1 MFVLN
6 QNKQK
11 MFNNTNNKT
20 MKKDDNGTVINMIGV
35 GTTITGDVNSNGDL
49 RIDGTLKGSVATEG
63 KVVLGKNG
71 VIGGCCCNNADI
83 AGEIIKITV
92 SQLLTLKS
100 TAKLKGDIVTN
111 KLSIEPGAVFSGSCS
126 MGAVI
131 KDIKDVQRPEK
142 EKSA

>member
-1 MFVLN
+1 
-6 QNKQK
+6 
-11 MFNNTNNKT
+11 

-35 GTTITGDVNSNGDL
+35 GTIITGDINSNGDL

-71 VIGGCCCNNADI
+71 VVEGDVVCNNADI
-83 AGEIIKITV
+83 AGEIKAKITV

-100 TAKLKGDIVTN
+100 TAKLKGDIITN

-142 EKSA
+142 KEKSA

>member
-1 MFVLN
+1 
-6 QNKQK
+6 

-35 GTTITGDVNSNGDL
+35 GTIITGDVNSNGDL

-71 VIGGCCCNNADI
+71 VVEGDVVCNNADI
-83 AGEIIKITV
+83 AGEIKAKITV

-100 TAKLKGDIVTN
+100 TAKLKGDIITN

-142 EKSA
+142 KEKSA

>member
-1 MFVLN
+1 
-6 QNKQK
+6 

-35 GTTITGDVNSNGDL
+35 GTTITGDINSNGDL

-71 VIGGCCCNNADI
+71 IIEGDVVCNNADI
-83 AGEIIKITV
+83 AGEIKAKITV

-142 EKSA
+142 KEKSA

>member
-1 MFVLN
+1 
-6 QNKQK
+6 
-11 MFNNTNNKT
+11 

-35 GTTITGDVNSNGDL
+35 GTIITGDVNSNGDL

-71 VIGGCCCNNADI
+71 IIEGDVVCNNADI
-83 AGEIIKITV
+83 AGEIKAKITV

-100 TAKLKGDIVTN
+100 TAKLKGDIITN

-142 EKSA
+142 KEKSA